1 MIRWEEY
8 WKKWIA
14 KNNYQANFLCLSLA
28 AIHRS
33 MNTHWLWTMI
43 KMDLWLFDDIFCCC
57 YIQKE
62 IGCQFNMVSWL
73 VSNFF
78 FSYYIKVF
86 ELIDDS
92 DIQSKIQMNPF
103 YNEIHFILP
112 LLNYDWR
119 IYLSFF
125 FLYSGHRSF
134 RCSSWSDNYYTGHN
148 KNTYCFRMLAGRK
161 KNIERVNVLFQ
172 L

>member
-73 VSNFF
+73 VSNLFF
-78 FSYYIKVF
+78 FVLHQSIW
-86 ELIDDS
+86 IDWWFWYTVKNS
-92 DIQSKIQMNPF
+92 
-103 YNEIHFILP
+103 NESILQR
-112 LLNYDWR
+112 N
-119 IYLSFF
+119 S
-125 FLYSGHRSF
+125 LYSSSF
-134 RCSSWSDNYYTGHN
+134 KLWLTN
-148 KNTYCFRMLAGRK
+148 
-161 KNIERVNVLFQ
+161 LFVF
-172 L
+172 LFFIFWPSLI